1 MPDPVSAGAGRL
13 RFPHPLVLLTACIIL
28 AAALSYILP
37 AGQYQRREDPAT
49 GREVVVAGTYH
60 HVEPAPVGPF
70 AAMVAIPRGM
80 ADAASVIFLVFLI
93 GGAFTVVERTG
104 ALNEGV
110 HALARALQHSEILV
124 IPVTCIAFAAAGAL
138 ENMQEEI
145 IAFVPV
151 LLLLTRRLGFDEL
164 TAVAVS
170 LGAAAVGAALSP
182 VNPFQVQI
190 AQKLAQ
196 LPLGSGAGFR
206 LAALAI
212 GLGIWIWGTMRYA
225 RRHRV
230 AAEAP
235 PAEAAATGGGRRLAV
250 LLLVLLTF
258 VVFVYGILGLG
269 WDFDQMSALFF
280 VMGVVAGLL
289 GGLGAGGTADAF
301 VAGFRS
307 MAYAA
312 LLIGFARTISVVLQ
326 DGRIIDTIVQGMF
339 APIASLPRQL
349 SALGIMAVEALL
361 HVPVPSVSGEAV
373 LTMPIL
379 VPLSDLLGLT
389 RQVTVLAYQLGAG
402 FCELITPTNG
412 ALMAIL
418 AAAGVGFGRWL
429 RFVVPML
436 LALGL
441 FAVALLLTAIAVGL
455 R

>member
-1 MPDPVSAGAGRL
+1 MFSRLVNTNGARI
-13 RFPHPLVLLTACIIL
+13 PST
-28 AAALSYILP
+28 S
-37 AGQYQRREDPAT
+37 
-49 GREVVVAGTYH
+49 REVVVAGTYH
-60 HVEPAPVGPF
+60 RVASAPVGPF

-104 ALNEGV
+104 ALSEGV
-110 HALARALQHSEILV
+110 HALVRALQHSDILV
-124 IPVTCIAFAAAGAL
+124 IPVTCVAFAAAGAL

-151 LLLLTRRLGFDEL
+151 LLLLTRRLGFDAL
-164 TAVAVS
+164 TAVAMS

-190 AQKLAQ
+190 AQKLAE

-206 LAALAI
+206 LVALAI

-225 RRHRV
+225 RRHRIQ
-230 AAEAP
+230 
-235 PAEAAATGGGRRLAV
+235 AEAAPVQRATAGGGRRLTV
-250 LLLVLLTF
+250 LVLVLLTF
-258 VVFVYGILGLG
+258 VIFVYGILGLG

-280 VMGVVAGLL
+280 ILGIIAGLV
-289 GGLGAGGTADAF
+289 GGLGLGGTAEAF
-301 VAGFRS
+301 VEGFRS

-312 LLIGFARTISVVLQ
+312 LLIGFSRTISVVLQ

-339 APIASLPRQL
+339 TPIASLPRQL
-349 SALGIMAVEALL
+349 TALGITAVEALI

-379 VPLSDLLGLT
+379 VPLSDLLGLS

-402 FCELITPTNG
+402 FCELVTPTNG

-429 RFVVPML
+429 RFVLPML
-436 LALGL
+436 AMLGA
-441 FAVALLLTAIAVGL
+441 FAAALLLTAIAIGF

>member
-1 MPDPVSAGAGRL
+1 MPHPVKITGRF
-13 RFPHPLVLLTACIIL
+13 RFPHPLVLLTGCVIL
-28 AAALSYILP
+28 AAALSYVLP
-37 AGQYQRREDPAT
+37 AGQYQRQEDPAT

-60 HVEPAPVGPF
+60 RVDPAPVGPF

-110 HALARALQHSEILV
+110 HALVRVLQNSEILV
-124 IPVTCIAFAAAGAL
+124 IPITCLAFATAGAL

-164 TAVAVS
+164 TAVAMS
-170 LGAAAVGAALSP
+170 IGAAAVGAALSP

-206 LAALAI
+206 LASLALGVA
-212 GLGIWIWGTMRYA
+212 IWIWGTMRYA
-225 RRHRV
+225 RSHRIP
-230 AAEAP
+230 AEEAP
-235 PAEAAATGGGRRLAV
+235 GQATASGGGRRMGV
-250 LLLVLLTF
+250 LVLVLLTF

-280 VMGVVAGLL
+280 VMGIVAGLM
-289 GGLGAGGTADAF
+289 GGLGVGGTADAF
-301 VAGFRS
+301 VEGFRS

-312 LLIGFARTISVVLQ
+312 LLIGFARTISLVLQ
-326 DGRIIDTIVQGMF
+326 DGRIIDTIVQAMF
-339 APIASLPRQL
+339 TPIAGLPRQL
-349 SALGIMAVEALL
+349 SAIGIMTVEAMI

-373 LTMPIL
+373 LTMPLL
-379 VPLSDLLGLT
+379 VPLSDLLGLS

-402 FCELITPTNG
+402 FCDLITPTNG

-436 LALGL
+436 LALGAFAVVLL
-441 FAVALLLTAIAVGL
+441 FAALAVGL